1 MVCIKTIILTT
12 DMMVVEI
19 ILPDFHFLVH
29 VMLQYQLS
37 TYTHIYIHRGD
48 DDCLKFILVWFFLLP
63 VNEATNTHYEEEQN
77 HSVDVYWIRIN
88 YKLGLEEIASSSF
101 LTCQL
106 LW

>member
-1 MVCIKTIILTT
+1 
-12 DMMVVEI
+12 MVVEI

-37 TYTHIYIHRGD
+37 TYAHRYIHRGD
-48 DDCLKFILVWFFLLP
+48 DDCLKFILLWFSLLP
-63 VNEATNTHYEEEQN
+63 VNEATNTHYEKEQN